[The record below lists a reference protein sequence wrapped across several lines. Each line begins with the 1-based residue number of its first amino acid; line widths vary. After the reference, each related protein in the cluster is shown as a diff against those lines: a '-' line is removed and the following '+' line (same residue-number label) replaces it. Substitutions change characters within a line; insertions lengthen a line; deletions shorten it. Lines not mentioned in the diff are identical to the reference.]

1 MYRGSRDREGGLK
14 HSRAARE
21 SRGGLGRYPGG
32 EEEWGGRVAIW
43 KFEHDR

>member
-1 MYRGSRDREGGLK
+1 MYRGIEGEELK

-32 EEEWGGRVAIW
+32 GEGGGGRRAAIW